1 MAVKESPF
9 ALCFALFLSQPFAM
23 AAPSD
28 TFDYIVVGGGTAG
41 PVAARRLA
49 EYLPNASILLL
60 EAGPRHEN
68 ILASTM
74 AMGWEGIHHSRWDW
88 KYTSQPLKHAN
99 NRQIH
104 LPRGRFLGG
113 SSGANG
119 TLMIRG
125 VRNDYDRFAALGNV
139 GWSWEEVLP
148 FFKKS
153 ETFHAHDQHLPFD
166 PTVHGDKGPLHTSFH
181 HLAPISQRIVDSF
194 LENGLE
200 WKPNMFY
207 AGENQGVGHV
217 PRTVYKG
224 SRTSGADFVSGD
236 GVPSNLTVRCNI
248 QAVRILLSEGPGGDK
263 VAKGIE
269 ARDDETGAPLR
280 FDANAEITVSCGA
293 YNSPQLLMLSGIGPK
308 DQLDRFNIPIQV
320 ELPGV
325 GENLQ
330 DHIITFNFF
339 NVSEPKI
346 TNDHFVYDD
355 GALMTALEGYMQDKS
370 GIMGRFP
377 FGAFVFRRLDKEL
390 ETNSPEWREAKAKA
404 GGKDPVGAEKGM
416 PHVEFFY
423 SELYGG
429 GPQHVHQPGPGESA
443 FGLITLLFNPQA
455 RGTVKLQ
462 SRNPLFPP
470 AIDHAYLSSPLD
482 LAVLAEANR
491 FGADVVL
498 NGSATKEIVT
508 GPWPRNR
515 TLPQTHE
522 EWKEYVR
529 QQAGTC
535 YHASGTC
542 AMGPSPQPSPTLTK
556 GAVVDPRLRVFG
568 VKNLRV
574 ADVSILPL
582 VNTGHTQAPAY
593 MIGEKVAYMVAQDA
607 GATTTLPEQLRSR
620 DSGSNPKAETSAR
633 L

>member
-1 MAVKESPF
+1 
-9 ALCFALFLSQPFAM
+9 M
-23 AAPSD
+23 AAAPE
-28 TFDYIVVGGGTAG
+28 TFDYIVVGGGTSG

-49 EYLPNASILLL
+49 EYLPNASVLLL

-88 KYTSQPLKHAN
+88 KYTSQPMQHAN

-125 VRNDYDRFAALGNV
+125 VRNDYDRFAALGNE
-139 GWSWEEVLP
+139 GWSWDDVLP
-148 FFKKS
+148 FFKES
-153 ETFHAHDQHLPFD
+153 ETFHGDKELPFD
-166 PTVHGDKGPLHTSFH
+166 PAVHGDKGSLHTSFH
-181 HLAPISQRIVDSF
+181 PLAPISQRIVDSF
-194 LENGLE
+194 LETGLE
-200 WKPNMFY
+200 WKPNMFCT
-207 AGENQGVGHV
+207 GDNQGVGHV
-217 PRTVYKG
+217 PRTVYQG
-224 SRTSGADFVSGD
+224 TRTSGADFVTGD
-236 GVPSNLTVRCNI
+236 SVPSNLTLRCNV
-248 QAVRILLSEGPGGDK
+248 QGVRIVLSQGVDGSK
-263 VAKGIE
+263 IATAVE
-269 ARDDETGAPLR
+269 ARDDETGAPLL
-280 FDANAEITVSCGA
+280 FNANAEIIVSCGA
-293 YNSPQLLMLSGIGPK
+293 YNSPQLLMHSGIGPK
-308 DQLDRFNIPIQV
+308 DQLDRFNIPVQV
-320 ELPGV
+320 EAPGV

-339 NVSEPKI
+339 NVSQPKI
-346 TNDHFVYDD
+346 TNDHLVYDE
-355 GALMTALEGYMQDKS
+355 GALMTALGGYMTDKS
-370 GIMGRFP
+370 GVMSKFP
-377 FGAFVFRRLDKEL
+377 FGAFVFRRFDKEL
-390 ETNSPEWREAKAKA
+390 EANYPEWREAKAKA

-416 PHVEFFY
+416 PHVEYFY

-470 AIDHAYLSSPLD
+470 AIDHAYLSNPLD

-491 FGADVVL
+491 FGAEVVL
-498 NGSATKEIVT
+498 NGSATKDVVS
-508 GPWPRNR
+508 GPWPKNR
-515 TLPQTHE
+515 TLPSTQD

-542 AMGPSPQPSPTLTK
+542 AMGPSPQPSSTLPK

-593 MIGEKVAYMVAQDA
+593 MIGEKLAYMVAQDA
-607 GATTTLPEQLRSR
+607 GATSTLPERLSRS
-620 DSGSNPKAETSAR
+620 SKGAPTGEQPGAAAH